1 MAAAATAAATTDL
14 IRYPTAVT
22 SPIDEW
28 LLEEGL
34 IEYFDLIYPLLI
46 KFFTD
51 LTHRLE
57 KSETRPLRM
66 IAVGSFAK
74 HLYDMT
80 LHFADFDFQVYEKD
94 PVANYLSDSYRR
106 YVSEVI
112 TPEWETDIKEY
123 LSKKILT
130 FITDVNELN
139 LDFPFTLITNDIDTS
154 TPPGPL
160 KISIQYKGGHE
171 TSPIKIVDINYSRR
185 NVLAYNDIGLKVFDK
200 FVS

>member
-66 IAVGSFAK
+66 I
-74 HLYDMT
+74 
-80 LHFADFDFQVYEKD
+80 
-94 PVANYLSDSYRR
+94 
-106 YVSEVI
+106 
-112 TPEWETDIKEY
+112 
-123 LSKKILT
+123 
-130 FITDVNELN
+130 
-139 LDFPFTLITNDIDTS
+139 
-154 TPPGPL
+154 
-160 KISIQYKGGHE
+160 
-171 TSPIKIVDINYSRR
+171 
-185 NVLAYNDIGLKVFDK
+185 
-200 FVS
+200 